1 MTYRYYKKTTTLT
14 KKSVSMINTRIDDNG
29 YLVNPFRYLIG
40 EKKAESIRYKIYESQ
55 AKVSSPYLHA
65 Y

>member
-1 MTYRYYKKTTTLT
+1 
-14 KKSVSMINTRIDDNG
+14 MINTRIDDNG